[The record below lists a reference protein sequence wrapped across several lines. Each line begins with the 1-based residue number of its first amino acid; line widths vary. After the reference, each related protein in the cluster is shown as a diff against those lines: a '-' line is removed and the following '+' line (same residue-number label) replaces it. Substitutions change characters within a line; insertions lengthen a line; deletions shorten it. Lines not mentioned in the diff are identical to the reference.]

1 MSSNGPLIEKAL
13 KRKLVIPDFEHFKE
27 RIDELYHECLPIT
40 DGEVSIAALTNSQ
53 YDEVQLK
60 WRKCAKKGWLCWY
73 GWVWVGG
80 GLKYIATS
88 GNYGKVWQP
97 SGKW

>member
-1 MSSNGPLIEKAL
+1 MTNCFCCNSFRAVSSNGPLIEKAL
-13 KRKLVIPDFEHFKE
+13 RRKLVIPDFEHFKE

-60 WRKCAKKGWLCWY
+60 WRKCAKRGGCA
-73 GWVWVGG
+73 GVGVG
-80 GLKYIATS
+80 VGLI
-88 GNYGKVWQP
+88 GLL
-97 SGKW
+97 